1 MNHDTLRLSGM
12 SDERMGISIP
22 LVAREDLEAVTAI
35 AGHKL
40 QAGALDAMPPPRLIP
55 SQPP

>member
-1 MNHDTLRLSGM
+1 MKGLSV
-12 SDERMGISIP
+12 SIP

-35 AGHKL
+35 ADHKL
-40 QAGALDAMPPPRLIP
+40 QAGALDAMPLPRLTP